1 MIDLMEMEMSNLL
14 LNIEQ
19 IWKKKKKKIC
29 KTKNVI
35 FSVFDKKCMKFFDQ
49 NWILQPSFFGHRGNY
64 LTKTI
69 SKLTHSWEKNEY
81 AKLSGLRA
89 GAGDVG
95 SWVFGIHGLR
105 GYKIYMGYVG
115 GVGFNGQKHCAKCVR
130 IWSFC
135 DHH

>member
-1 MIDLMEMEMSNLL
+1 M
-14 LNIEQ
+14 
-19 IWKKKKKKIC
+19 KKKIY

-89 GAGDVG
+89 GAGDRGSWVLGIHGLRGYKLYMGSDDIG

-115 GVGFNGQKHCAKCVR
+115 GVGFNGQKHCANCVR
-130 IWSFC
+130 IWSFS
-135 DHH
+135 DQY

>member
-1 MIDLMEMEMSNLL
+1 M
-14 LNIEQ
+14 
-19 IWKKKKKKIC
+19 KKKIY

-89 GAGDVG
+89 GAGDRG
-95 SWVFGIHGLR
+95 SWVLGIHGLR
-105 GYKIYMGYVG
+105 GYKLYMGYVG
-115 GVGFNGQKHCAKCVR
+115 GVGFNDQKHCAKCVR
-130 IWSFC
+130 IWSFS
-135 DHH
+135 DQY